1 MQNEEHA
8 SLSFLDLASVVLGA
22 EKRPM
27 TFDEIWEHAQ
37 SSGLAGRLRTKGKTP
52 AATLGALLYTSVKKS
67 DSPFTK
73 VGARPARFFLKE
85 LAASIPPP
93 SVGEVATPRTRTRT
107 RSFSERDIHP
117 LLVRF
122 AEDNFSVYCKTIF
135 HERSLK
141 KSEKQ
146 NQWLHP
152 DIVGFSLTSGDWD
165 HAVVQLAQSTGSS
178 AARFY
183 SFEMKIALDFTT
195 LREFFFQAVSNSS
208 WAHQGYLVAAE
219 IDEDTEFREELK
231 RLSQS
236 FGIGVI
242 QLDLD
247 EPIDSLIL
255 YPAEERSE
263 IDWETV
269 NRIST
274 VNSDFA
280 DFIRVVSN
288 SIKINHPAL
297 SGFDP
302 APDGAVLDA
311 LVRKLQSGR

>member
-1 MQNEEHA
+1 
-8 SLSFLDLASVVLGA
+8 
-22 EKRPM
+22 
-27 TFDEIWEHAQ
+27 
-37 SSGLAGRLRTKGKTP
+37 
-52 AATLGALLYTSVKKS
+52 
-67 DSPFTK
+67 
-73 VGARPARFFLKE
+73 
-85 LAASIPPP
+85 
-93 SVGEVATPRTRTRT
+93 
-107 RSFSERDIHP
+107 
-117 LLVRF
+117 VRF